1 MSHKIHYSFY
11 IVYIYV
17 LEFIAIKLTTN
28 QTYSEQEL
36 TQLLRL
42 RNQSAFTY
50 LYDSYSGA
58 LYGVIQQV
66 VPDQHISS
74 DILQEVFVKIWRQIE
89 KYDATKGRLF
99 TWMYNIARNT
109 AIDML
114 KSKGWQNEQ
123 KTDQLDVIHLSTT
136 ITTESLSDSPDIKSL
151 IQHLK
156 QDFKEV
162 VELSYTQGYTQEEI
176 SVLLNIPL
184 GTVKTRMRAA
194 LLQLRKNFSVEK

>member
-1 MSHKIHYSFY
+1 M
-11 IVYIYV
+11 
-17 LEFIAIKLTTN
+17 TTN

-36 TQLLRL
+36 ARLLRL
-42 RNQSAFTY
+42 RDQPAFTY

-66 VPDQHISS
+66 VPDQHIAS
-74 DILQEVFVKIWRQIE
+74 DILQDVFVKIWRQIE
-89 KYDATKGRLF
+89 KYDPEKGRLF

-109 AIDML
+109 AIDVL
-114 KSKGWQNEQ
+114 KSKGWQNEK
-123 KTDQLDVIHLSTT
+123 KTDQLDVIELSTAAET
-136 ITTESLSDSPDIKSL
+136 EKTTDGAGISYL

-156 QDFKEV
+156 AEFKEI

-176 SVLLNIPL
+176 STLLSIPL

-194 LLQLRKNFSVEK
+194 LLQLRKNFSIEK

>member
-1 MSHKIHYSFY
+1 M
-11 IVYIYV
+11 
-17 LEFIAIKLTTN
+17 TTN

-36 TQLLRL
+36 ARLLRL
-42 RNQSAFTY
+42 RDQSAFTY

-66 VPDQHISS
+66 VPDQHIAS
-74 DILQEVFVKIWRQIE
+74 DILQDVFVKIWRQIE
-89 KYDATKGRLF
+89 KYDPEKGRLF

-109 AIDML
+109 AIDVL
-114 KSKGWQNEQ
+114 KSKGWQNEK
-123 KTDQLDVIHLSTT
+123 KTDQLDVIELSTAAE
-136 ITTESLSDSPDIKSL
+136 TEKATDGAGISYL

-156 QDFKEV
+156 AEFKEI

-176 SVLLNIPL
+176 STLLSIPL

-194 LLQLRKNFSVEK
+194 LLQLRKNFSIEK

>member
-1 MSHKIHYSFY
+1 M
-11 IVYIYV
+11 
-17 LEFIAIKLTTN
+17 TTN

-36 TQLLRL
+36 AQLLRL
-42 RNQSAFTY
+42 RDQPAFTY

-66 VPDQHISS
+66 VPDEHIAS
-74 DILQEVFVKIWRQIE
+74 DILQDVFVKIWRQIE
-89 KYDATKGRLF
+89 KYDPLKGRLF

-109 AIDML
+109 AIDVL
-114 KSKGWQNEQ
+114 KSKGWQNEK
-123 KTDQLDVIHLSTT
+123 KTDQLDTIQLSADVESEKITDNAGIHH
-136 ITTESLSDSPDIKSL
+136 L

-156 QDFKEV
+156 AEFKEI

-176 SVLLNIPL
+176 STLLSIPL

-194 LLQLRKNFSVEK
+194 LLQLRKNFSIEK

>member
-1 MSHKIHYSFY
+1 
-11 IVYIYV
+11 
-17 LEFIAIKLTTN
+17 LTTN

-36 TQLLRL
+36 AQLLRL
-42 RNQSAFTY
+42 RDQSAFTY

-66 VPDQHISS
+66 VPDQSISS
-74 DILQEVFVKIWRQIE
+74 DILQDVFVKIWRQIE

-109 AIDML
+109 AIDVL
-114 KSKGWQNEQ
+114 KSKGWQNEK
-123 KTDQLDVIHLSTT
+123 KTDQLDVIHLNA
-136 ITTESLSDSPDIKSL
+136 ELVAERNDEAGGVNHL

-156 QDFKEV
+156 EEFKEIMN
-162 VELSYTQGYTQEEI
+162 LSYTQGYTQEEI
-176 SVLLNIPL
+176 ATLLRIPV

-194 LLQLRKNFSVEK
+194 LLQLRKNFSIEK

>member
-1 MSHKIHYSFY
+1 M
-11 IVYIYV
+11 
-17 LEFIAIKLTTN
+17 TTN

-36 TQLLRL
+36 AQLLRL
-42 RNQSAFTY
+42 RDQSAFTY

-66 VPDQHISS
+66 VPDQSISS
-74 DILQEVFVKIWRQIE
+74 DILQDVFVKIWRQIE

-109 AIDML
+109 AIDVL
-114 KSKGWQNEQ
+114 KSKGWQNEK
-123 KTDQLDVIHLSTT
+123 KTDQLDVIHLN
-136 ITTESLSDSPDIKSL
+136 TEVVTERNDEAGGVNHL

-156 QDFKEV
+156 EEFKEIMN
-162 VELSYTQGYTQEEI
+162 LSYTQGYTQEEI
-176 SVLLNIPL
+176 ATLLRIPV

-194 LLQLRKNFSVEK
+194 LLQLRKNFSIE